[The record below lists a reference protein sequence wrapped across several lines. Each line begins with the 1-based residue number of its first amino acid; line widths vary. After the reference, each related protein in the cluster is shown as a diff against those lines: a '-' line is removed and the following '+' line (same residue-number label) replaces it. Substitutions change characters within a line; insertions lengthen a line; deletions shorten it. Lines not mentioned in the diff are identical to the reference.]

1 MTKKIDTMNKS
12 RKTIQ
17 QIIKYLR
24 ELSIIIAGVSITVGV
39 GLWINNN
46 NSAKDQKQYFDA
58 MILELK
64 ENAKNFDTYAKML
77 QKSVRYSNY
86 INSHD
91 EKSLHLDTIQYYAW
105 SGPDG
110 IGWGNLD
117 PVILYNKDAFEMF
130 KFSGAMRQVDDKD
143 LLLSIMKVYLL
154 MENIQNQIDGCLQYK
169 KEVGMMDIKRL
180 DDGERIVVRMAWFYR
195 NNVPRNMVY
204 LCEQTA
210 EHIRETVSKLENQK

>member
-1 MTKKIDTMNKS
+1 MNKS